1 MKYTVGFIGYGE
13 AAYHIS
19 MGLAQEGLKAMAAF
33 DVMQDDPERGAKIRG
48 RAAENGV
55 TVVASLEELCRN
67 SDFVVSLTSPAICVE
82 VARQALPLLT
92 AGQVFCDLNSA
103 DPVDMTAVDRLPR
116 PGGVKFVDVC
126 VMGSVPKDKHRVKMY
141 MCGDGA
147 PAFAELMGKWNGIPK
162 VIDAPAGG
170 ASAIKLLKSVFSKGL
185 PQLFI
190 ETYAPAAAYGVLD
203 EVLALTR
210 DTFKTRNIEEWCDQ
224 SLFRTL
230 IHARRRSAEAAAS
243 ARTVERLGFD
253 ASMSHATHKKLVQLA
268 EQNYKDKIGDAEPDL
283 RETIAMIVRDMRKN
297 G

>member
-1 MKYTVGFIGYGE
+1 MKYSVGFIGYGE

-19 MGLAQEGLKAMAAF
+19 MGLAQEGLKSMAAF
-33 DVMQDDPERGAKIRG
+33 DVMQNDPVRGEKIRS

-55 TVVASLEELCRN
+55 TIVGSLEELCSD
-67 SDFVVSLTSPAICVE
+67 SDFVISLTSPAVCVD
-82 VARQALPLLT
+82 VARQALPLLS

-103 DPVDMTAVDRLPR
+103 DPVDMTAVDQLPR
-116 PGGVKFVDVC
+116 PEGVKFVDVG
-126 VMGSVPKDKHRVKMY
+126 VMGSVPANKHKVKMY
-141 MCGDGA
+141 MAGDGA
-147 PAFAELMGKWNGIPK
+147 NEFAEFLSRWNGIPK

-210 DTFKTRNIEEWCDQ
+210 DTFKKCNIEEWCDE

-230 IHARRRSAEAAAS
+230 IHAKRRSAEAAAS
-243 ARTVERLGFD
+243 AKTVERLGFD

-268 EQNYKDKIGDAEPDL
+268 EQNYKDRIGDAEPNL
-283 RETIAMIVRDMRKN
+283 RETIAMIVRDMRSSN
-297 G
+297 